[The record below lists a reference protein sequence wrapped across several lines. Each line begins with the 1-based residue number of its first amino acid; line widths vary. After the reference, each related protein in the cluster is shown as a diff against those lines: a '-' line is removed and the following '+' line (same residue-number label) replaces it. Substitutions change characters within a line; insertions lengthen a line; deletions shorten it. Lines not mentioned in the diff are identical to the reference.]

1 MSRLYMRTSAEA
13 HIYMDQQP
21 CACGDIGFERQSA
34 VMTDGGV
41 LCSRYF
47 GKCRTCGAIREFLFE
62 LPPTQRP
69 ISNQV
74 EFGGSDP
81 SRLLDPGEWMAIS
94 DSYAKLEPG
103 TPGNLGIAR
112 AALEEVI
119 KFLPDGAHGVPDKAF
134 WTERGRA
141 VRDRQPGRFRR
152 ARLLTMRD
160 DYRRLLGDLLPPG
173 AEAIKRA
180 FDTYFGSAASFG
192 IYTVTLPAHALRRKS
207 GEFEGTGGWD
217 VKYRLDTEGGIE
229 CLDCFMSHRKTNDRL
244 YRVYADGRVELL
256 GSSTDGMLP
265 DADEAFYADVR
276 RRWSDGRAIV

>member
-1 MSRLYMRTSAEA
+1 MRTSAEA
-13 HIYMDQQP
+13 HLYMDQHP

-47 GKCRTCGAIREFLFE
+47 GKCPTCGAMREFIFD

-69 ISNQV
+69 ITNQV
-74 EFGGSDP
+74 EFGGSDA

-94 DSYAKLEPG
+94 DHYARLEPG
-103 TPGNLGIAR
+103 TPDNLDIAR

-141 VRDRQPGRFRR
+141 VRDRQPERFRR
-152 ARLLTMRD
+152 ARLLAVHD
-160 DYRRLLGDLLPPG
+160 EYRRLLGDLLPTG

-192 IYTVTLPAHALRRKS
+192 IYTVTLPAYALRRKS

-217 VKYRLDTEGGIE
+217 VKYRLDTEDGIE
-229 CLDCFMSHRKTNDRL
+229 CLDCFMSNRKTNDRL
-244 YRVYADGRVELL
+244 YRVYADGRVELI

-265 DADEAFYADVR
+265 EADEAFYADVR
-276 RRWSDGRAIV
+276 RRWSN